1 MSDRAGHPSWG
12 RIEQVMAAVLELP
25 EEQRFAYLANQPA
38 AIRAEVESLLA
49 ANRDAGHFLGSG
61 VSEPIAGRLTKMK
74 SMFEAANPEALASR
88 TRLYSERAAAAGAFA
103 VTADTQLGPYRIESL
118 IGKGGMGVVY
128 RALDTRLNRPVAVK
142 FLSDGLA
149 DPAARRRFQREAQM
163 ASALNHPHILTVHDA
178 GDFEGR
184 QYLVTEFV
192 DGGTLKEWAHA
203 EKRTWR
209 EMVAL
214 LVGVADGLATAHA
227 AGILHRD
234 IKPDN
239 ILVAR
244 NGYAKLSD
252 FGLAKLE
259 ERVGP
264 EEGTQTLDATGPGM
278 IIGTFPYM
286 SPEQASGRPAD
297 ARADIFSFGILL
309 YEMLAGRRPFTGK
322 TDKELLQNIVH
333 GTAPP
338 LSADIPFALRSIV
351 EKALENAPADRYQST
366 RDLVVDLRR
375 LTRQTESGPATATP
389 PAAIPPPAR
398 QGWKIAAI
406 AMLIVVPLAIVAAAV
421 ILPRLQ
427 RPAAQVPGRV
437 VQFDISPPPGTIFAP
452 SITRQPFAIS
462 PDGKRLAFGATGANG
477 TNIWIRDLSSLDQ
490 RVVPGTEGAWSIFWS
505 QDSQSIFF
513 SVKRTLK
520 QANLD
525 TGSGRTV
532 AELPGLAQFGTWRS
546 NGDLILYLGAGDI
559 YELRLKDG
567 NLRKGEAFKG
577 MRWPQFLPGGDR
589 LVYAVYDDQLQHS
602 RAMAADYGGGTPV
615 SLMQTDSAVQYAP
628 PLRPGDPGYLLFIRG
643 SSLLAQPFDADRLQ
657 LAGEPFAIA
666 QNVIYFGPT
675 LSTSFSVSGNGV
687 LVYQAGFPDSQLKW
701 YDRSGKEVGEVGR
714 PLQYWGNVR
723 VSRDGQR
730 VAASVW
736 DPENGAPGVWIFAAN
751 GRESRRLTF
760 PPEVHLRP
768 VWSPDGT
775 RLAVGR
781 SQTVGGARLATV
793 NVSGDASPE
802 QFMSESA
809 DEPLSLPTDW
819 SADGRFIALDD
830 GVGQE
835 QHVVWIADLARH
847 KLAPLLKN
855 SFAQWGAAF
864 SPDGKRI
871 AFVSLESGRPEVYVQ
886 AFEST
891 PAPHVVGE
899 RRQVSKD
906 SAWLV
911 RWRSDGRELYYLG
924 LDNLLQA
931 IPVQGPFQFGEPKP
945 LFRIAGAPQYGTTR
959 DFQFDVSPDGQ
970 QFIILTTGSVP
981 PPPFTV
987 IENWQARFFR

>member
-1 MSDRAGHPSWG
+1 MSDRSGHPTWEQ
-12 RIEQVMAAVLELP
+12 IEQVMAAVLELP
-25 EEQRFAYLANQPA
+25 EDQRSAYLSNQSA

-49 ANRDAGHFLGSG
+49 ASRNAGDFLGSG
-61 VSEPIAGRLTKMK
+61 VSKPIADMLTQMK
-74 SMFEAANPEALASR
+74 SMFAAANPEVLASH
-88 TRLYSERAAAAGAFA
+88 TRLYSERAAAAAAFA
-103 VTADTQLGPYRIESL
+103 VSAGTQLGPYRIESL

-128 RALDTRLNRPVAVK
+128 RALDIRLNRPVAVK
-142 FLSDGLA
+142 FLSEGLA

-192 DGGTLKEWAHA
+192 DGGTLREWARA

-209 EMVAL
+209 ETVAL

-239 ILVAR
+239 ILVAK

-264 EEGTQTLDATGPGM
+264 ENGTQTLDATGPGM

-286 SPEQASGRPAD
+286 SPEQACGRQAD

-338 LSADIPFALRSIV
+338 LSADVPVPLRMIV

-375 LTRQTESGPATATP
+375 LTRQTESGLATATP
-389 PAAIPPPAR
+389 PAANLPQAR
-398 QGWKIAAI
+398 QSWKIAAI
-406 AMLIVVPLAIVAAAV
+406 AMLLVVALAIVAAV
-421 ILPRLQ
+421 IWPRLQ
-427 RPAAQVPGRV
+427 RPAAQVSGRV

-452 SITRQPFAIS
+452 SITRQPFALS

-490 RVVPGTEGAWSIFWS
+490 RVVSGTEGAWSIFWS

-532 AELPGLAQFGTWRS
+532 AELPDIAQFGTWGS
-546 NGDLILYLGAGDI
+546 TGDLMLYLGAGDI

-567 NLRKGEAFKG
+567 NLTKGHAFEG

-589 LVYAVYDDQLQHS
+589 LVYVVYDRQLQHGS
-602 RAMAADYGGGTPV
+602 AIAADYGNRATV
-615 SLMQTDSAVQYAP
+615 SLMQTDSRVQYTP
-628 PLRPGDPGYLLFIRG
+628 PLRPGEPGYLLFIRG
-643 SSLLAQPFDADRLQ
+643 ASLLAQPFDADKLR
-657 LAGEPFAIA
+657 LAGEPVAIA
-666 QNVIYFGPT
+666 QNVIYYGPT
-675 LSTSFSVSGNGV
+675 LSTSFSASDNGV

-701 YDRSGKEVGEVGR
+701 YDRTGKEVSEVGR
-714 PLQYWGNVR
+714 PAPYWGQVR
-723 VSRDGQR
+723 VSHDGKR
-730 VAASVW
+730 VVASVW
-736 DPENGAPGVWIFAAN
+736 SPENGGTGLWLFSAA

-760 PPEVHLRP
+760 PPEVHRRA
-768 VWSPDGT
+768 VWAPDGT
-775 RLAVGR
+775 RLAFGR
-781 SQTVGGARLATV
+781 SLTVGGPRLATV
-793 NVSGDASPE
+793 DVTGNAVPEEFVGDTADAHI
-802 QFMSESA
+802 SA
-809 DEPLSLPTDW
+809 LPTDW
-819 SADGRFIALDD
+819 SADGQFIVLDD
-830 GVGQE
+830 GVGEE
-835 QHVVWIADLARH
+835 QHVVWIADVARH

-891 PAPHVVGE
+891 PVPHVVGE

-931 IPVQGPFQFGEPKP
+931 VPVQGPLQFGEPKP

-970 QFIILTTGSVP
+970 QFILLTTGSVA